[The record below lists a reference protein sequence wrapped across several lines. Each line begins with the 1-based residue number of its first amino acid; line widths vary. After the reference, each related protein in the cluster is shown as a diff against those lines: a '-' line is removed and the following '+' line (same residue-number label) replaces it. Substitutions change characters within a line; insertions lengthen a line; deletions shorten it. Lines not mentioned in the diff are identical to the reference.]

1 MRNIFEDTLV
11 DKRPSKAVTFVD
23 NHDTEPGQSLES
35 WVKDWFRPIAYS
47 MIMLR
52 EKGIPCIFYGDY
64 YGIPYKNIPDMKD
77 FLDVL
82 LLVRKYLAYGE
93 EVDYLDNENVIGW
106 IRKR

>member
-1 MRNIFEDTLV
+1 
-11 DKRPSKAVTFVD
+11 
-23 NHDTEPGQSLES
+23 
-35 WVKDWFRPIAYS
+35 
-47 MIMLR
+47 
-52 EKGIPCIFYGDY
+52 
-64 YGIPYKNIPDMKD
+64 MKD